1 MNPTVKAFAQLI
13 KFRLTASVAA
23 TSVFGYIL
31 GCKLNADGDWKSLF
45 DWVTFS
51 GVLIGGML
59 VVFASNGLNQIIEK
73 ENDGK
78 MTRTAQR
85 PIVEE
90 RISLSQAIT
99 FCWITGILGILILSF
114 TTPFVAVFLSGLS
127 LAIYVFVYTPM
138 KQPTNMS
145 VMIGAIP
152 GALRPLIGYTAVVGR
167 IDEPGMMLLLVQFFW
182 QFPHFWSIA
191 WLLHDD
197 YQKAGYWLLPSSGGR
212 DKKSGYQILTY
223 TVLLIIISMT
233 PIYYGMAGPKSLILI
248 LPMSI
253 WLLMKSVNLFRSLE
267 IPDARKLL
275 YATLVYTP
283 LVFLGY
289 IIF

>member
-99 FCWITGILGILILSF
+99 FCWITGILGIVILSF

-127 LAIYVFVYTPM
+127 LVIYVFVYTLF
-138 KQPTNMS
+138 KFKNSVTFGKSHLTIKDTVTNKKTE
-145 VMIGAIP
+145 IHFDF
-152 GALRPLIGYTAVVGR
+152 
-167 IDEPGMMLLLVQFFW
+167 IDNLLLEKYIYRTVFTAL
-182 QFPHFWSIA
+182 IITT
-191 WLLHDD
+191 
-197 YQKAGYWLLPSSGGR
+197 
-212 DKKSGYQILTY
+212 KSGTKYRILNFFVWNFKDLRQELALLKKRKTGLQIINKTN
-223 TVLLIIISMT
+223 TI
-233 PIYYGMAGPKSLILI
+233 ADE
-248 LPMSI
+248 
-253 WLLMKSVNLFRSLE
+253 LF
-267 IPDARKLL
+267 
-275 YATLVYTP
+275 
-283 LVFLGY
+283 
-289 IIF
+289 

>member
-31 GCKLNADGDWKSLF
+31 GCKLNADGDWRSLF

-114 TTPFVAVFLSGLS
+114 KTPENVTQSNKLFQSPSAFNL
-127 LAIYVFVYTPM
+127 
-138 KQPTNMS
+138 QPK
-145 VMIGAIP
+145 I
-152 GALRPLIGYTAVVGR
+152 
-167 IDEPGMMLLLVQFFW
+167 
-182 QFPHFWSIA
+182 
-191 WLLHDD
+191 
-197 YQKAGYWLLPSSGGR
+197 
-212 DKKSGYQILTY
+212 
-223 TVLLIIISMT
+223 
-233 PIYYGMAGPKSLILI
+233 
-248 LPMSI
+248 
-253 WLLMKSVNLFRSLE
+253 
-267 IPDARKLL
+267 
-275 YATLVYTP
+275 
-283 LVFLGY
+283 
-289 IIF
+289 

>member
-1 MNPTVKAFAQLI
+1 MNSTLNAFGQLI
-13 KFRLTASVAA
+13 KFRLTSSVAA
-23 TSVFGYIL
+23 TSVFGYLL
-31 GCKLNADGDWKSLF
+31 GCKLNAHGSWTELF
-45 DWVTFS
+45 DWSVFL

-78 MTRTAQR
+78 MARTSAR

-90 RISLSQAIT
+90 RIPLSQAIL
-99 FCWITGILGILILSF
+99 FCWITGIAGIVLLSL
-114 TTPFVAVFLSGLS
+114 TVPFVAVFLSGLS

-138 KQPTNMS
+138 KQTSNIA

-152 GALRPLIGYTAVVGR
+152 GALPPLIGYTAVVGR
-167 IDEPGMMLLLVQFFW
+167 IDEPGMMLFLVQFFW

-191 WLLHDD
+191 WMLHDD
-197 YQKAGYWLLPSSGGR
+197 YQKAGYWMLPSSGGR
-212 DKKSGYQILTY
+212 DKKSAYQILIY

-233 PIYYGMAGPKSLILI
+233 PIYYGMCGVKSLVLI
-248 LPMSI
+248 LPISL
-253 WLLMKSVNLFRSLE
+253 WVLAKAFALFRTME
-267 IPDARKLL
+267 IADARKLL
-275 YATLVYTP
+275 YATLIYTP
-283 LVFLGY
+283 VVFLGY

>member
-23 TSVFGYIL
+23 TSVFGYLL

-45 DWVTFS
+45 DWITFS

-99 FCWITGILGILILSF
+99 F
-114 TTPFVAVFLSGLS
+114 
-127 LAIYVFVYTPM
+127 
-138 KQPTNMS
+138 
-145 VMIGAIP
+145 
-152 GALRPLIGYTAVVGR
+152 
-167 IDEPGMMLLLVQFFW
+167 
-182 QFPHFWSIA
+182 
-191 WLLHDD
+191 
-197 YQKAGYWLLPSSGGR
+197 
-212 DKKSGYQILTY
+212 
-223 TVLLIIISMT
+223 
-233 PIYYGMAGPKSLILI
+233 
-248 LPMSI
+248 
-253 WLLMKSVNLFRSLE
+253 
-267 IPDARKLL
+267 
-275 YATLVYTP
+275 
-283 LVFLGY
+283 
-289 IIF
+289 